1 MNNTDIYYT
10 YGNLNFLPGFVR
22 GQNPKTPNKQYK
34 ALKRDYSQHQTNDT
48 MNKKNT
54 KRIQVLLKN
63 IKKAENNKPFTIV
76 ILEYDSNEFFDKN
89 YSISK
94 WFQKL
99 SNSKS
104 ATSKLTNRDWFKNID
119 SGFYKYSINTDTTQI
134 VLTFSSVNPILEL
147 DLKVRI
153 NKIGP
158 KPKKLIIGI
167 QDWELYNQYFTTL
180 FDVRTGTETFGK
192 LKTMDYYEVEI
203 LQELIENS

>member
-1 MNNTDIYYT
+1 
-10 YGNLNFLPGFVR
+10 
-22 GQNPKTPNKQYK
+22 
-34 ALKRDYSQHQTNDT
+34 

-54 KRIQVLLKN
+54 ERIRVLLENLKE
-63 IKKAENNKPFTIV
+63 AENNKPFAIV
-76 ILEYDSNEFFDKN
+76 VLEYDSNEFFDKN

-104 ATSKLTNRDWFKNID
+104 ATSRLTNREWFKNID

-134 VLTFSSVNPILEL
+134 VLTFSSVNPVLEL
-147 DLKVRI
+147 DLNVRI

-158 KPKKLIIGI
+158 KPKKLTIGI

>member
-1 MNNTDIYYT
+1 
-10 YGNLNFLPGFVR
+10 
-22 GQNPKTPNKQYK
+22 
-34 ALKRDYSQHQTNDT
+34 

-54 KRIQVLLKN
+54 ERIRVLLENLKE
-63 IKKAENNKPFTIV
+63 AENNKPFAIV
-76 ILEYDSNEFFDKN
+76 VLEYDSNEFFDKN

-104 ATSKLTNRDWFKNID
+104 ATSGLTNREWFKNID
-119 SGFYKYSINTDTTQI
+119 SGFYKYSVTTDTTQI
-134 VLTFSSVNPILEL
+134 VLAFSSITPITEL
-147 DLKVRI
+147 DLNVRI

-158 KPKKLIIGI
+158 KPKELTIGI

-203 LQELIENS
+203 LQELIEPDWDF

>member
-1 MNNTDIYYT
+1 
-10 YGNLNFLPGFVR
+10 
-22 GQNPKTPNKQYK
+22 
-34 ALKRDYSQHQTNDT
+34 

-54 KRIQVLLKN
+54 ERIRVLLENLKE
-63 IKKAENNKPFTIV
+63 AENNKPFAIV
-76 ILEYDSNEFFDKN
+76 VLEYDSNEFFDKN

-104 ATSKLTNRDWFKNID
+104 ATSGLTNRDWFKNID
-119 SGFYKYSINTDTTQI
+119 SGFYKYSVTTDTTQI
-134 VLTFSSVNPILEL
+134 VLAFSSINPITEL
-147 DLKVRI
+147 DLNVRI

-158 KPKKLIIGI
+158 KPKELTIGI

-180 FDVRTGTETFGK
+180 FDIKTGTETFGK

-203 LQELIENS
+203 LQELIEPDWDF

>member
-1 MNNTDIYYT
+1 
-10 YGNLNFLPGFVR
+10 
-22 GQNPKTPNKQYK
+22 
-34 ALKRDYSQHQTNDT
+34 

-54 KRIQVLLKN
+54 EKIRVLLEN
-63 IKKAENNKPFTIV
+63 LKKAENNKPFAIV
-76 ILEYDSNEFFDKN
+76 VLEYDSNEFFDKN

-104 ATSKLTNRDWFKNID
+104 ATSGLTNRDWFKNID
-119 SGFYKYSINTDTTQI
+119 SGFYKYSVTTDTTQI
-134 VLTFSSVNPILEL
+134 VLAFSSINPITEL
-147 DLKVRI
+147 DLNVRI

-158 KPKKLIIGI
+158 KPKELTIGI

-180 FDVRTGTETFGK
+180 FDIKTGTETFGK

-203 LQELIENS
+203 LQELIEPDWVF